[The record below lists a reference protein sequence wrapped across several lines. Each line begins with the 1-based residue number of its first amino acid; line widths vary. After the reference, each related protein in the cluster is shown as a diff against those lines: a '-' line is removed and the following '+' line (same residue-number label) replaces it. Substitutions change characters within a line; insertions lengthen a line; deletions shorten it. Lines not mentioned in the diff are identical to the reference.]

1 MTTTTSTTTSTTKL
15 LCPECRRE
23 NEPERVYC
31 HDCGARLDR
40 TAVRVKKEPIQDTHK
55 RVKRMF
61 DPQRAKLK
69 AYGLIVGRLILG
81 AGFAAVLV
89 DMVLPPDVPAPS
101 KSQVLVSSLRFDLES
116 MATKRVPARR
126 EVTEQDANVFV
137 ASALKSKQAALDLPL
152 LSFKRALVT
161 FHEQRCA
168 IITERAVSDYW
179 PVYATCI
186 YAPELKDGHIS
197 AKIEGGRIGRLPI
210 HPKLARFMGVLFG
223 DVWSALDR
231 DAKLVAKLGAI
242 GLKEKSVTL
251 MAVAP

>member
-69 AYGLIVGRLILG
+69 ALGLTATRVIFG
-81 AGFAAVLV
+81 AGFAALVL
-89 DMVLPPDVPAPS
+89 DIVLPPDVPAPS
-101 KSQVLVSSLRFDLES
+101 KNQVLVSSLRFDLES
-116 MATKRVPARR
+116 MATKRVPTHK
-126 EVTEQDANVFV
+126 EVSEQEANVFV
-137 ASALKSKQAALDLPL
+137 ASALKSKQSALDLPL

-161 FHEQRCA
+161 FHEKRCVLT
-168 IITERAVSDYW
+168 TERSLQDYW
-179 PVYATCI
+179 PLYTTCI
-186 YAPELKDGHIS
+186 YAPELKDGRIT
-197 AKIEGGRIGRLPI
+197 AKVEGGRIGRLPI
-210 HPKLARFMGVLFG
+210 HPKLAQYMNVMFG
-223 DVWSALDR
+223 DVFAALDR
-231 DAKLVAKLGAI
+231 DAKLVSKI
-242 GLKEKSVTL
+242 GGWELHEKSVTL
-251 MAVAP
+251 IAPTP

>member
-1 MTTTTSTTTSTTKL
+1 MTTTSTAIKVV
-15 LCPECRRE
+15 CPECRRD
-23 NEPERVYC
+23 NEPERIYC
-31 HDCGARLDR
+31 HDCGTRLDHSK
-40 TAVRVKKEPIQDTHK
+40 VRPKKEPIQDTHK

-81 AGFAAVLV
+81 AGFAAVVV

-210 HPKLARFMGVLFG
+210 HPKLAQYLNVLFG
-223 DVWSALDR
+223 DVFAALDR
-231 DAKLVAKLGAI
+231 DAKLISKI
-242 GLKEKSVTL
+242 GGWELHEKSVT
-251 MAVAP
+251 

>member
-1 MTTTTSTTTSTTKL
+1 MTTTTSTTITSKL

-23 NEPERVYC
+23 NEPERIYC

-69 AYGLIVGRLILG
+69 AYGLIISRLILG

-101 KSQVLVSSLRFDLES
+101 KNQVLVSSLRFDLES
-116 MATKRVPARR
+116 MATKRVPTRK
-126 EVTEQDANVFV
+126 EVTEQEANVFV
-137 ASALKSKQAALDLPL
+137 ASALKSKQLALDLPL

-179 PVYATCI
+179 PLYVTCI
-186 YAPELKDGHIS
+186 YAPELKDGHIT
-197 AKIEGGRIGRLPI
+197 AKVEGGRIGRLPI
-210 HPKLARFMGVLFG
+210 HPKLAQYMNVLLG
-223 DVWSALDR
+223 DVFAAFDR
-231 DAKLVAKLGAI
+231 DAKLLSKI
-242 GLKEKSVTL
+242 GGWELHEKSVTL
-251 MAVAP
+251 IAPTP